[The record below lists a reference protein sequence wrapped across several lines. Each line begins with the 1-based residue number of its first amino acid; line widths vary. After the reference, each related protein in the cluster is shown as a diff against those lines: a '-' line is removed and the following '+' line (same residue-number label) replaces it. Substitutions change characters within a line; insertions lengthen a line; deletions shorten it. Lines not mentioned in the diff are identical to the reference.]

1 MLLVANLRLKSIS
14 STRVI
19 VPTPFS
25 LQLVGKGQM
34 DGINAINLEYS
45 YGGRRLLE
53 GTTGPDTNGNDV
65 LQTVEGR
72 ILDGTC

>member
-1 MLLVANLRLKSIS
+1 
-14 STRVI
+14 
-19 VPTPFS
+19 
-25 LQLVGKGQM
+25 M